1 MLVVVVVELDQR
13 VLLAILPLE
22 VKVALAELAKS
33 PVLEFT
39 TQVAVVVEVIVLAV
53 LVQYQAVL
61 VAVDEVAVELL
72 ADFQALLTLV
82 VVVAAEVIITL
93 PPELVDQE

>member
-1 MLVVVVVELDQR
+1 MQAVAVEELEQK

-33 PVLEFT
+33 LVLEFI
-39 TQVAVVVEVIVLAV
+39 TQVVVEVDLIVLAV

-61 VAVDEVAVELL
+61 VAVDEVVVELL
-72 ADFQALLTLV
+72 ADFQVLLTQAAV
-82 VVVAAEVIITL
+82 VVAEVIITL
-93 PPELVDQE
+93 PPELAVLE